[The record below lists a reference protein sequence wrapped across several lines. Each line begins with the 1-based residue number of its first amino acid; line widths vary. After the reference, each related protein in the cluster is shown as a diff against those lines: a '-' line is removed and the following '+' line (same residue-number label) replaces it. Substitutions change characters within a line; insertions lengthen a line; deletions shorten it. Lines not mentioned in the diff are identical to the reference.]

1 MSENRFC
8 TKCGM
13 KLEDGAIFCTKCGQK
28 VDEVQESFQQPVHN
42 QVSPQGQ
49 AVTNQAVPQG
59 QQVYGQS
66 VNSQVPLQGQ
76 PMNNQAPQQQG
87 QPMYSQVPPQGQPMN
102 NQAPQQ
108 GQPMYNQ
115 VPPQGQQVNNQAPQ
129 QGQPMNSQAP
139 QQGQPM
145 YGQVPPQGQSMNS
158 QASQQ
163 GQPMYN
169 QVPPQRPPMNS
180 QIPQQS
186 QPMYNQ
192 MPPQGQPGYSN
203 MPSEIK
209 GKSSNKKGIL
219 AVVGVVALFAIG
231 FFVWKTFFSYPSS
244 PEGVAKA
251 FISSIMED
259 KDAKKAASYVSD
271 DVEVSGADISDLQD
285 ICDEMDSYDIDIK
298 NIKATDVEKDGN
310 YAEVEIEIAVE
321 FMGEKDT
328 QTADISLQKEDGK
341 WKVVDYYE

>member
-1 MSENRFC
+1 MN
-8 TKCGM
+8 
-13 KLEDGAIFCTKCGQK
+13 
-28 VDEVQESFQQPVHN
+28 
-42 QVSPQGQ
+42 
-49 AVTNQAVPQG
+49 NQAPQ
-59 QQVYGQS
+59 Y
-66 VNSQVPLQGQ
+66 GQ
-76 PMNNQAPQQQG
+76 PMNNQVPQQG
-87 QPMYSQVPPQGQPMN
+87 QPISNQAPQGQPINNQAPQQSQPMN

-115 VPPQGQQVNNQAPQ
+115 VPPQGQ
-129 QGQPMNSQAP
+129 PMNSQAP

-145 YGQVPPQGQSMNS
+145 YNQVPLQKPVMNS
-158 QASQQ
+158 QL
-163 GQPMYN
+163 
-169 QVPPQRPPMNS
+169 
-180 QIPQQS
+180 PQQS

-192 MPPQGQPGYSN
+192 MPAQGQPGYNN
-203 MPSEIK
+203 MPSENT
-209 GKSSNKKGIL
+209 GKRSNMKGIV

-341 WKVVDYYE
+341 WKVIDYYE